1 MLRKINTLNF
11 LKAPSLNKVAKLN
24 KPKKLKNL
32 ATLWREFQSLLLW
45 STFFPLYVNIY
56 ALKNRVK
63 VKASNFHFI
72 VWFYKLRQ
80 RQTKEVT
87 TS

>member
-11 LKAPSLNKVAKLN
+11 LNVPSLNKVAKLN

-32 ATLWREFQSLLLW
+32 ATLWRDFQSLLLG
-45 STFFPLYVNIY
+45 STFFALYINIY

-63 VKASNFHFI
+63 VKASDFHFI
-72 VWFYKLRQ
+72 VWFRKLRE
-80 RQTKEVT
+80 RE
-87 TS
+87 SD

>member
-11 LKAPSLNKVAKLN
+11 LNVPSLNKVAKLN

-32 ATLWREFQSLLLW
+32 ATLWRDFQSLLLG
-45 STFFPLYVNIY
+45 SIFFPLYINIY

-63 VKASNFHFI
+63 VKASDFHFI
-72 VWFYKLRQ
+72 VWFRKLRE
-80 RQTKEVT
+80 RERD
-87 TS
+87 